1 MKHSLLPQDRYI
13 AELLGLSEEEMRWYK
28 AEVQRRAVE
37 GPRPAVIAG
46 TEAAIYA
53 AISLALT
60 AISVGL
66 TIVSIFLVPRPSP
79 TEQGE
84 LRTRQRQGDTLRNPS
99 SFAPTY
105 GFEAVQD
112 IAPLGDPIPLIYAKR
127 EFLDGQ
133 WYGGTRVSTPLLWSQ
148 IWSLGGSQMLRAMFL
163 VSEGE
168 IESIHPFSFG
178 IGNNTLGAYSFEGS
192 AQRIAIYS
200 VSNGGRM
207 AIGNYVSGSTED
219 IGALGGYGPDIYRA
233 DIGSNDFQPV
243 FCGAYK
249 PSTSTSFGLYAPMA
263 NGLGYRIN
271 PRIRPLRNLQVR
283 DNTYRA
289 DDDAQAVA
297 EAWKYKYCYSSKSGI
312 ISTSRGSTPRTL
324 IDLQVGDTFIYMLSS
339 KSDGVYA
346 GKKDPSIKVNSRN
359 SDNTAQSADGE
370 ETLIAVGQSVAG
382 RQKQYDSNLRE
393 GELYKVGSCLAI
405 LTRRDSLF
413 ISESDYGPDTS
424 EEIGAD
430 PSEDPAGASSRGKSA
445 YYTFKVIRAGTVGI
459 AGQDIV
465 DTRLFDLNGAR
476 RIFPGETSDVSPSKI
491 WRFDTPGLNFAAG
504 EIGERYYTA
513 SSFPQL
519 FRCAL
524 GSVRLN
530 RPTRYFE
537 LGIRSTIAMQLQGL
551 CNFADIPSEK
561 TSYSAGGSVTSLT
574 TVTGTFNPTNDL
586 TGLQDWGTVS
596 VATSNES
603 GSGLGSGLRVSFNV
617 SGGVLQNLAP
627 ASGDEGEGYV
637 VGDVVRFVWFEPDN
651 TTRFIYARVDAE
663 TDGTAL
669 TENASGYEVIN
680 WKAADAFANISATEN
695 LANSVFTSGT
705 VTTPE
710 TRYSLFRVTL
720 RSDVSNEAAFIGTSN
735 VIFCVASAKET
746 PVFNY
751 LRFAMDGDATW
762 EARIEPISSWELRN
776 QNFQVFLLDAG
787 GDPAV
792 ILQTRLRFDFGSI
805 WAKGYFLDAREFDEI
820 FDLQGLRPKREI
832 GLSWTEGDYNDNFDG
847 TYLDRYARAAEFF
860 VYDEISTSCS
870 SAPEHEIT
878 YVNVLQP
885 NDSVPQYDN
894 MCLVGVNV
902 RATQEWSQ
910 FSQFSA
916 YITGGIKVDR
926 LLGGTEATHLFPE
939 ILYDFMLNTRYGL
952 GNEISAEQVDTAS
965 FTAAAQFCLD
975 NRFFYDGPKLSNVN
989 WRQWA
994 ADTAAT
1000 HGLLLIERGG
1010 VFFLEQAIPEKPDI
1024 RGLFTAGN
1032 CTSME
1037 LTTAQAEQRQ
1047 PFAVSVKYRTERY
1060 GGSAPSESTDPAYG
1074 LFPEPQERLIYHSE
1088 WGEGPVE
1095 SVDLSEYCTSEDH
1108 AIKAARYIIGARR
1121 LADHTVKLQTTY
1133 EALISPL
1140 APGDFIKVAMDYTHY
1155 NQYTNGAVTNDG
1167 QLISSVPLNDGN
1179 YDVIYW
1185 TGVESAEVAEGTLV
1199 VSNGGTVASPSG
1211 IVFTVKTSEILTRT
1225 YRIDSIQPT
1234 EDGYEIEAIHT
1245 PLLEDGTLR
1254 LYAEWSDSSY
1264 WTEA

>member
-1 MKHSLLPQDRYI
+1 MSLLPQDRYI
-13 AELLGLSEEEMRWYK
+13 AELLGLTEEEMRWYK
-28 AEVQRRAVE
+28 AEVQRRAAE
-37 GPRPAVIAG
+37 GPQPAVVAG
-46 TEAAIYA
+46 LETGVVLGI
-53 AISLALT
+53 INLV
-60 AISVGL
+60 IGIGL
-66 TIVSIFLVPRPSP
+66 TVVSALLVPKPQ
-79 TEQGE
+79 TQEQGR
-84 LRTRQRQGDTLRNPS
+84 LKTRQRQGDILQVPS
-99 SFAPTY
+99 AFAPTY
-105 GFEAVQD
+105 GFEAVQE
-112 IAPLGDPIPLIYAKR
+112 IAPLGDPIPLIYTKR
-127 EFLDGQ
+127 EFLNGE
-133 WYGGTRVSTPLLWSQ
+133 WYGGTRVNTPLLWSQ
-148 IWSLGGSQMLRAMFL
+148 IWSLGGSQMLRAVFL

-168 IESIHPFSFG
+168 IESIHPYSFA

-219 IGALGGYGPDIYRA
+219 VGALGGYGADIYRA

-283 DNTYRA
+283 SNTYRA

-324 IDLQVGDTFIYMLSS
+324 IDLQVGDTFVYMLSS

-346 GKKDPSIKVNSRN
+346 GERDPSIKVNARN

-405 LTRRDSLF
+405 LVRRDSLF
-413 ISESDYGPDTS
+413 ISESDFGVDDTS
-424 EEIGAD
+424 DLADAD
-430 PSEDPAGASSRGKSA
+430 PGLEDGVVSKGQNAF
-445 YYTFKVIRAGTVGI
+445 YTFKVIRAGTIGI

-476 RIFPGETSDVSPSKI
+476 RIFPGETGGVNPSKI
-491 WRFDTPGLNFAAG
+491 WRFDTPGLDFAAG

-537 LGIRSTIAMQLQGL
+537 LGIRSTVAMQLQGL
-551 CNFADIPSEK
+551 CNFADIPSQK

-574 TVTGTFNPTNDL
+574 LVPGVFNPTNDL
-586 TGLQDWGTVS
+586 THEQNGTFV
-596 VATSNES
+596 TFTGNES
-603 GSGLGSGLRVSFNV
+603 GSFAGSGLRVQTV
-617 SGGVLQNLAP
+617 TSGQILQSVTP
-627 ASGDEGEGYV
+627 AEGEEGEGYV
-637 VGDVVRFVWFEPDN
+637 VGDVVKFFLLDPDN
-651 TTRFIYARVDAE
+651 YIRWFYARVDAV
-663 TDGTAL
+663 TSGTELVEDVA
-669 TENASGYEVIN
+669 GYEAIN
-680 WKAADAFANISATEN
+680 WKAADAFAGIAATEN
-695 LANSVFTSGT
+695 LANSIFTSGT
-705 VTTPE
+705 VTAPE
-710 TRYSLFRVTL
+710 TRYSFFRVTL
-720 RSDVSNEAAFIGTSN
+720 RSDVSSEAAFISTSN

-751 LRFAMDGDATW
+751 LRFAMDGDAAW

-776 QNFQVFLLDAG
+776 QPFQVFLLDAG

-805 WAKGYFLDAREFDEI
+805 WAKGYFLGGQDFDEL

-832 GLSWTEGDYNDNFDG
+832 GLSWTEGDYSDNFDG

-860 VYDEISTSCS
+860 VYDEISTSCG

-885 NDSVPQYDN
+885 NDIAPQYDN

-902 RATQEWSQ
+902 RATQEWAQ

-916 YITGGIKVDR
+916 YVTGGIKVSR

-952 GNEISAEQVDTAS
+952 GNEISPEQIDTAS
-965 FTAAAQFCLD
+965 FTAAAQYCLD

-1032 CTSME
+1032 CTNME
-1037 LTTAQAEQRQ
+1037 LQVVEAEQRQ
-1047 PFAVSVKYRTERY
+1047 PFSLSVKFRSERY
-1060 GGSAPSESTDPAYG
+1060 GGGTPSESTDPTYG
-1074 LFPEPQERLIYHSE
+1074 LFPEPEERLIHHAQ
-1088 WGEGPVE
+1088 WGDGPTE
-1095 SVDLSEYCTSEDH
+1095 SVDMSDYCTSAIH
-1108 AIKAARYIIGARR
+1108 AERAARYIIGARR
-1121 LADHTVKLQTTY
+1121 LADHKVKIQTTH
-1133 EALISPL
+1133 EALTSPL
-1140 APGDFIKVAMDYTHY
+1140 APGDFIKVALDYTHY
-1155 NQYTNGAVTNDG
+1155 NQFVNGAVTGDG
-1167 QLISSVPLNDGN
+1167 KLVSSTDLSDGT
-1179 YDVIYW
+1179 YQVVYW
-1185 TGVESAEVAEGTLV
+1185 TGEQAAEVVDGTMR
-1199 VSNGGTVASPSG
+1199 VSNGGTTATPAG

-1225 YRIDSIQPT
+1225 YRIESIQPS
-1234 EDGYEIEAIHT
+1234 EEGYEIEAIHS
-1245 PLLEDGTLR
+1245 PLLSDGTLQ
-1254 LYAEWSDSSY
+1254 LYAEWTDDSY
-1264 WTEA
+1264 WVTV